1 KRSHLPQFQN
11 GGAVRMTTGNVS
23 AADTTDAILGP
34 LRDELPGG
42 LDSRKCRYEHVRMAT
57 KLVTHLLQEATSV
70 YELIV
75 VVNDAVKAVG
85 ALHDIGILHRDVSVN
100 NIMFARGQDDEPCGV
115 LIDLDSALLT
125 DDASLGS
132 NRICTG
138 TAPFMSVNNLERL
151 PKQKSPAGKEG
162 SEKAVPALV
171 DELESFL
178 YVLIWHGVWGA
189 TPEHREQ
196 TLGQRPKVV
205 AWLNPLSAENKR
217 DKMSSKVNLGTLTE
231 EFYNASNY
239 ETVASNADPTKNTK
253 WVQDS
258 YVFLEELEGVHRVLF
273 DTFADV
279 IDKRAHEAKGILRK
293 LKADPDDLG
302 MATQKP
308 GSNAQ
313 SMLEAFM
320 FGIFTDESQAKQQ
333 YLSIVGLLYQAGIN
347 IALCAGAFLL
357 FVFLRPNNARVYA
370 RRYKALVNDERRP
383 PKMSRGLFAWVPIL
397 WRADEKHLLDTVGID
412 SVFFLRFMRL
422 GIWLMGIFGAVGM
435 CLIVP
440 MNFTNGNNDNVTSN
454 IKLFQLQWIT
464 LYHITKLK
472 VFWLHAACVYV
483 FTGVFL
489 FFAWREYKRYIQV
502 RQQNFQSPEYLRK
515 LQSRTIMLTRVPR
528 VLQNDHKLRVFITK
542 RGSSIPP
549 LQVSVARKIGQLQEL
564 INDHERAVRKL
575 ERLLHKYLAGGI
587 DNKPRPQIKV
597 KGHMV
602 DGIDHYAADIESL
615 EFVIGQTR
623 REIETFKPASVGFVS
638 YASPPHAHS
647 ALRALRKL

>member
-1 KRSHLPQFQN
+1 GIRAAFRDLKPLVDATSGFPENKKWNEREMYSCLQALFLFVAYHVKHGLSDICHRIRVQLILPYAEVDANPWHADDDNRPDLGLAVRWLESNDDVACIPGKADYEDAFAILEAKGERESSRSGSESTLDTATKDAFAQVVDYTRQLYAEQIDRRYAWGLTQCCAKTRACLLVNNGMVATHAMDLRTEDGRRELVRLIVDWSLGEFHQLGFDPSIRRLHDLGCWEIEVPRLRNTGGGDTGGGAAGGDTVLYYFAKSLVRADRLRGRHTRCFAATLVKPTAEVTKDNPLIPQVVIKDAWSYVEHRDGGMDEGHEPREITFHHMIREAPPDKRSHLPQFQN

-162 SEKAVPALV
+162 SENAVPALV

-217 DKMSSKVNLGTLTE
+217 DKMSSKVNLGTLTG

-239 ETVASNADPTKNTK
+239 ETVASNADRTKNTK

-258 YVFLEELEGVHRVLF
+258 YVFLKRLVWDLRDILF
-273 DTFADV
+273 DN
-279 IDKRAHEAKGILRK
+279 
-293 LKADPDDLG
+293 
-302 MATQKP
+302 P
-308 GSNAQ
+308 G
-313 SMLEAFM
+313 
-320 FGIFTDESQAKQQ
+320 
-333 YLSIVGLLYQAGIN
+333 
-347 IALCAGAFLL
+347 
-357 FVFLRPNNARVYA
+357 
-370 RRYKALVNDERRP
+370 
-383 PKMSRGLFAWVPIL
+383 
-397 WRADEKHLLDTVGID
+397 
-412 SVFFLRFMRL
+412 
-422 GIWLMGIFGAVGM
+422 
-435 CLIVP
+435 
-440 MNFTNGNNDNVTSN
+440 
-454 IKLFQLQWIT
+454 
-464 LYHITKLK
+464 
-472 VFWLHAACVYV
+472 
-483 FTGVFL
+483 
-489 FFAWREYKRYIQV
+489 
-502 RQQNFQSPEYLRK
+502 
-515 LQSRTIMLTRVPR
+515 
-528 VLQNDHKLRVFITK
+528 
-542 RGSSIPP
+542 
-549 LQVSVARKIGQLQEL
+549 
-564 INDHERAVRKL
+564 
-575 ERLLHKYLAGGI
+575 
-587 DNKPRPQIKV
+587 
-597 KGHMV
+597 
-602 DGIDHYAADIESL
+602 
-615 EFVIGQTR
+615 
-623 REIETFKPASVGFVS
+623 
-638 YASPPHAHS
+638 
-647 ALRALRKL
+647 